1 MGSHARTLNLKKLL
15 DIGNVLHLIFDIA
28 LNESLFDAFLFS
40 IKPVLEY
47 TVGMSIGYVVG
58 WLAGL
63 CVGQTY
69 VEYFAPAYL
78 VDLGQLSYWRL
89 LPYGFARNTGIAVAI
104 MGAIVV
110 AIINNKLLNKR
121 IVSLYNNGTIHPTD
135 IARSLGKSVGLIE
148 SKMNNLL

>member
-1 MGSHARTLNLKKLL
+1 MTNHAITMSLKKLL
-15 DIGNVLHLIFDIA
+15 DIDNVLHLISDIV
-28 LNESLFDAFLFS
+28 LNELLFDAFLLS

-47 TVGMSIGYVVG
+47 TVGMYIGYVVG

-63 CVGQTY
+63 CVGHTY

-121 IVSLYNNGTIHPTD
+121 IVSLYNNGTTHPTD